1 MSLYTQREKLERTC
15 QMCLTTMI
23 EVFSFSDTVNKNII
37 REKSLQ
43 FKTAQENKKKTLI
56 FR

>member
-1 MSLYTQREKLERTC
+1 MSLYTQREKLERPC

-23 EVFSFSDTVNKNII
+23 EVFSFFDIVNKNII

-43 FKTAQENKKKTLI
+43 FKVAPENKKRTLI

>member
-23 EVFSFSDTVNKNII
+23 EVFSFSDTFNKNII